1 MQHFDF
7 AGLFAHECFQDSGER
22 ATHPIEP
29 HFGTLAALLSQGTEA
44 LAFARH
50 KQSLGLFVSGLSHAG
65 KGLQRPAQ
73 AKRRAR
79 LRLALPAH
87 RIAAHSGASH
97 CGF

>member
-1 MQHFDF
+1 MSIQN
-7 AGLFAHECFQDSGER
+7 FAHEQVHRSGDS

-29 HFGTLAALLSQGTEA
+29 PWRTLAALLRQGTEA

-50 KQSLGLFVSGLSHAG
+50 KQSSGLFVSGLSLV
-65 KGLQRPAQ
+65 GLSPRRPAQ
-73 AKRRAR
+73 AKRRAC

-87 RIAAHSGASH
+87 AMTAHSGASN

>member
-1 MQHFDF
+1 MNI
-7 AGLFAHECFQDSGER
+7 GCLAHAVLHHLGEN

-29 HFGTLAALLSQGTEA
+29 RWRTLAALLSQGTEA

-50 KQSLGLFVSGLSHAG
+50 KQSSGLFVSGLSLVG
-65 KGLQRPAQ
+65 VSPQRPAQ

-87 RIAAHSGASH
+87 PIAAHSGASNYR
-97 CGF
+97 F